1 MPTPSCVYDSN
12 LFTTTGCIQERQRLV
27 IHGVNGEPQSCIL
40 TAPVQADEHA
50 SVLESLRDLRIIHS
64 LV

>member
-1 MPTPSCVYDSN
+1 MLGKIRD
-12 LFTTTGCIQERQRLV
+12 
-27 IHGVNGEPQSCIL
+27 L

-50 SVLESLRDLRIIHS
+50 SALESLRDSRIIHS

>member
-1 MPTPSCVYDSN
+1 MPPGVLASTPIYAGCV
-12 LFTTTGCIQERQRLV
+12 
-27 IHGVNGEPQSCIL
+27 L